1 MNTKTT
7 EGVKI
12 SVVTKFNPKLSVIE
26 EKSYVFEYKISIV
39 NNNLDDV
46 QLLSRTWHIFDTLD
60 EPSTVEGLGVVG
72 EQPIL
77 SFNQNHTYV
86 SYCEIK
92 SEIGYMEGFY
102 TFLNCKTNKKFKVF
116 IPRFTLFYPARLN

>member
-12 SVVTKFNPKLSVIE
+12 SVETAFNPKLSVLE
-26 EKSYVFEYKISIV
+26 ENSFVFEYLITIKNS
-39 NNNLDDV
+39 NLDSV
-46 QLLSRTWHIFDTLD
+46 QLLSRTWYIFDTLD
-60 EPSTVEGLGVVG
+60 EPKEIEGPGVVG

-77 SFNQNHTYV
+77 DLNQEHKYR
-86 SYCEIK
+86 SYCELK

-102 TFLNCKTNKKFKVF
+102 TFINLRTKAKFKVL
-116 IPRFTLFYPARLN
+116 IPRFNLILPSRLN